1 MVTDPIADMLT
12 RIRNANQALHLK
24 VEPSFA
30 NVQHMTE
37 LPELASMPAQWERYI
52 GEQDLTGFDRERITG
67 LGRDYLARA
76 VEEST
81 G

>member
-1 MVTDPIADMLT
+1 
-12 RIRNANQALHLK
+12 
-24 VEPSFA
+24 
-30 NVQHMTE
+30 MTE

-67 LGRDYLARA
+67 LGREYLARA